1 MNPEKWVRIK
11 ELFGSALEQEP
22 GERSAFLR
30 SACGQDQDLRAEL
43 ESLLASFD
51 SNRSTAGGSAPSPA
65 ATSPA
70 AVTGQNIGHYRV
82 IRLIGSGGMGAVY
95 LAVRADD
102 EYNKRVA
109 IKLVQAGIDT
119 QEILNRFR
127 HERQILAALD
137 HPNIAKLLDGG
148 TTEQGLPYFVMD
160 YVAGTGIGEYSDSHK
175 LSIRERVRLFC
186 RRLLSGAI
194 RSSELSGPP

>member
-1 MNPEKWVRIK
+1 VTPDKWELIK
-11 ELFGSALEQEP
+11 EIFGSALEREP

-30 SACGQDQDLRAEL
+30 SACGPDEELRAEL

-51 SNRSTAGGSAPSPA
+51 SDKSSPGGSAPWPA
-65 ATSPA
+65 QTHTA
-70 AVTGQNIGHYRV
+70 AGAGQTIGHYRV
-82 IRLIGSGGMGAVY
+82 IRQIGSGGMGTVY

-119 QEILNRFR
+119 QEILTRFR

-137 HPNIAKLLDGG
+137 HPK
-148 TTEQGLPYFVMD
+148 
-160 YVAGTGIGEYSDSHK
+160 YS
-175 LSIRERVRLFC
+175 
-186 RRLLSGAI
+186 
-194 RSSELSGPP
+194 